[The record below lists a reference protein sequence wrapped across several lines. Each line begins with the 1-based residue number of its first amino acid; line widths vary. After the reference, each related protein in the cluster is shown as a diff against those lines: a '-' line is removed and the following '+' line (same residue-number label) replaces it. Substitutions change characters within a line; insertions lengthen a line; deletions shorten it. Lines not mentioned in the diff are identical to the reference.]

1 MAQDIYAAA
10 RAHTRSIPAEQT
22 PEAVLARYR
31 AANPEDTGATVA
43 VPGDEN
49 YAGPA
54 TLDPN
59 AQVYVKDRPLTDSRL
74 KAQVEA
80 EKRYGGDGGLN
91 TFAQGRIFGLL
102 DEGVGRLAQVEQMGT
117 NLGRRLQ
124 GLPIEINSSDL
135 NDAVVDTIRGGTNE
149 FARQRPIASMGLMAL
164 GGLQASSAGLGA
176 GVLRNAATG
185 AAYGGVTAGGMAE
198 GSFSDRLPEAG
209 AGTVFGGAVGAGGAA
224 ATPYITRI
232 AGITGAGMRRI
243 IPARQSVAE
252 RFAPLVD
259 DAAIAERQRL
269 QDLGLNPSV
278 MDVLPQRAERLVR
291 TAAGPAGPGA
301 EMAVTRSRDLTQ
313 NLKPDI
319 MSDTRALNGD
329 PRTATQVRQGLL
341 DTRDDLA
348 TTQYAEP
355 YAAQI
360 PLTEDAVRSL
370 RGPNG
375 EAAIREAIQDE
386 LASPNY
392 RAEVVDELTSL
403 IGADLDRIPTVS
415 GRALDR
421 VRIALR
427 DTSEGLMR
435 GERPNRTRARGFSE
449 RVSGVDTALDA
460 APGLTEARDTYRNLS
475 GAADAIDNAAEVFSM
490 PPDDFAQVVQ
500 NLTPEQ
506 RQASIIGVRQE
517 IMDTLGGQKAAGTG
531 TLDRIAQAPYARQ
544 NLAMLLGEDEAA
556 RYLAQIDARVQ
567 QTQRAARVS
576 PNTNSQTFGRGLDED
591 TFNAANMVGAAV
603 DGARAARGDPLA
615 FGRTLDRLRA
625 RATMSPAD
633 REAIVAM
640 GFSDANELENIV
652 RLAQEAQDA
661 GRPVPRAVRAFI
673 VDSRNVLG
681 SQSPVPQQLERLLLP
696 TRVSAEE
703 ENQ

>member
-10 RAHTRSIPAEQT
+10 RAHTRSIPADQT

-74 KAQVEA
+74 QAQVQA
-80 EKRYGGDGGLN
+80 ERMIPATDAAGREQSLMQGVLLN
-91 TFAQGRIFGLL
+91 GA
-102 DEGVGRLAQVEQMGT
+102 DELGGRLAQGGQMVR
-117 NLGRRLQ
+117 NLADRLQ
-124 GLPIEINSSDL
+124 GRPVQVNSSDL
-135 NDAVVDTIRGGTNE
+135 NDAYVETYRSRQAD
-149 FARQRPIASMGLMAL
+149 FARQNPIQA
-164 GGLQASSAGLGA
+164 GGLQLAGGLLTGGASFGTGLAGA
-176 GVLRNAATG
+176 AATG
-185 AAYGGVTAGGMAE
+185 AAYG
-198 GSFSDRLPEAG
+198 AG
-209 AGTVFGGAVGAGGAA
+209 AGGLGATGSFAQRLPSAAIGGAAGGALGAGA
-224 ATPYITRI
+224 AAAAPYASRL

-259 DAAIAERQRL
+259 DAAVAERQRL
-269 QDLGLNPSV
+269 QGLGLNPSV

-329 PRTATQVRQGLL
+329 PRTATQVREGLL
-341 DTRDDLA
+341 DTRSTLA
-348 TTQYAEP
+348 EQQYAPAYE
-355 YAAQI
+355 AQV
-360 PLTEDAVRSL
+360 PVTEEIISAISDA
-370 RGPNG
+370 P
-375 EAAIREAIQDE
+375 
-386 LASPNY
+386 
-392 RAEVVDELTSL
+392 
-403 IGADLDRIPTVS
+403 
-415 GRALDR
+415 GRAALNRARQAAVARRNVDQVTEIDRLLNGDTSQPVSAGTLDR
-421 VRIALR
+421 VRIAMGNRAEALSRNATGAR
-427 DTSEGLMR
+427 DIAGGL
-435 GERPNRTRARGFSE
+435 NSRAG
-449 RVSGVDTALDA
+449 DINAALDNVPA
-460 APGLTEARDTYRNLS
+460 LAPARETYANLS
-475 GAADAIDNAAEVFSM
+475 GAVDALDNAGQVFSL
-490 PPDDFAQVVQ
+490 PPEDFAQVVQ

-517 IMDTLGGQKAAGTG
+517 IMETLGGQKAAGTG

-576 PNTNSQTFGRGLDED
+576 PNTNSQTFGRGLDEE

-696 TRVSAEE
+696 TQVSAEE

>member
-1 MAQDIYAAA
+1 MAQDLYAAD
-10 RAHTRSIPAEQT
+10 RVHTRNLPPEQT

-31 AANPEDTGATVA
+31 EANPDDPNATVA

-74 KAQVEA
+74 KAQVQA
-80 EKRYGGDGGLN
+80 EQLIPATDAAGREQSLMQGVLLN
-91 TFAQGRIFGLL
+91 GA
-102 DEGVGRLAQVEQMGT
+102 DELGGRLQQGGQMVR

-124 GLPIEINSSDL
+124 GQPIEINSSDL
-135 NDAVVDTIRGGTNE
+135 NDAFVDTYRSRQAD
-149 FARQRPIASMGLMAL
+149 FARDKPFQA
-164 GGLQASSAGLGA
+164 GGLQLAGGLLTGGA
-176 GVLRNAATG
+176 TFGSGIAGAAATG
-185 AAYGGVTAGGMAE
+185 AAYGAGAGGLGAE
-198 GSFSDRLPEAG
+198 GSFADRLPQA
-209 AGTVFGGAVGAGGAA
+209 ALGGAVGG
-224 ATPYITRI
+224 TL
-232 AGITGAGMRRI
+232 GAGAQAVVPRLASIASAGVRRI

-252 RFAPLVD
+252 RFAPVID
-259 DAAIAERQRL
+259 DAAIAERSRL
-269 QDLGLNPSV
+269 QDLGLRPSV
-278 MDVLPQRAERLVR
+278 IDVLPQRAERLVR

-341 DTRDDLA
+341 DTRSTLA
-348 TTQYAEP
+348 EQQYAPAYEAQVPVTEEIISAISDAPGRAALNRARQAAVARRNTDQVAEIDRLLSGYTTQP
-355 YAAQI
+355 
-360 PLTEDAVRSL
+360 
-370 RGPNG
+370 
-375 EAAIREAIQDE
+375 
-386 LASPNY
+386 
-392 RAEVVDELTSL
+392 
-403 IGADLDRIPTVS
+403 VS
-415 GRALDR
+415 AGTLDR
-421 VRIALR
+421 VRIAM
-427 DTSEGLMR
+427 G
-435 GERPNRTRARGFSE
+435 NRAE
-449 RVSGVDTALDA
+449 ALSRNA
-460 APGLTEARDTYRNLS
+460 TGARDIAGGLNSRAGDINAALENVDALAPARATYANLS
-475 GAADAIDNAAEVFSM
+475 GAVDAIDNAAEVFSM
-490 PPDDFAQVVQ
+490 PPDDFAQIVQ

-576 PNTNSQTFGRGLDED
+576 PNTNSQTFGRGLDEE
-591 TFNAANMVGAAV
+591 TFNAANMVGATV
-603 DGARAARGDPLA
+603 DAARATRGDPMA

-640 GFSDANELENIV
+640 GFDDADQLENIV
-652 RLAQEAQDA
+652 RMAQEAQQA

-673 VDSRNVLG
+673 VDTRNVLG
-681 SQSPVPQQLERLLLP
+681 SQSPVPMQLERILLP
-696 TRVSAEE
+696 VRVSAEE